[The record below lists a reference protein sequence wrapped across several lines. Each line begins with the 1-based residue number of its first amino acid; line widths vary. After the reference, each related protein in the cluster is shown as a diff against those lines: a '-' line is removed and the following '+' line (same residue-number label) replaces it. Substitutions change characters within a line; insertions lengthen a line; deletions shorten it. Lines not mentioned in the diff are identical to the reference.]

1 MLFTAANFHLILDA
15 ALGVPDENDLVDAF
29 HCAQFLS
36 QYFNS
41 KKPMVALSI
50 S

>member
-1 MLFTAANFHLILDA
+1 MIFTAADVRLLLDA
-15 ALGVPDENDLVDAF
+15 APDGSDEDDLVD
-29 HCAQFLS
+29 AQFLS

-41 KKPMVALSI
+41 KNPMVALSI